1 MVIKMNC
8 KIEDNSLV
16 ICPNII
22 KDNIL
27 LNLSKNKQLINVK
40 FINIEEFKDNYFGT
54 YKDDAMY
61 FLLKNFNI
69 NYDVAKEYL
78 ENIFYGYNKLNDIYN
93 DLKDNDLLI
102 FNSYFK
108 QELESRNIV
117 VISYNEIDKCL
128 VDILNK
134 YNAEFIKDVVGTL
147 KPQVYEFKTID
158 EEINYVANDI
168 INKLDNNTLNDFYL
182 VNVDDAYEIKLK
194 RIFDMY
200 NLPINFN
207 KGNDIFGTIT
217 VQTFIKVLIDK
228 RNINDAL
235 DAINKNDIYNI
246 IIDCI
251 NKYSLPMVV
260 DDEYIEIIKYD
271 LKNIKVKESS
281 YKNAINV
288 ISYKEMNDKDK
299 YYYYMNFNEG
309 SVPAK
314 VNDDKLIKDIDRV
327 NLGLNTSFERLQLEK
342 ERISKV
348 LSNYPNLIVTYKL
361 KDYFSTYM
369 VSPLVNDLG
378 LIVKQVN
385 AESYEHSNIYN
396 KLRLA
401 EKLDDFYKFNINDSE
416 LSDLMTNYQ
425 DLEYKTYDN
434 SFKGIDKNIL
444 KDYLNNKMNLSYS
457 SLDNYYHCAFR
468 FYISNILK
476 LDPFKDTF
484 MTFLG
489 SLYHFCLSN
498 MYQDNF
504 DLKSLY
510 NEYLGKR
517 ELTNK
522 EKFFVNKLYKDLEDI
537 IEVIKGQDSLSKF
550 NEVMTEKHIAIDKS
564 HDLNINFL
572 GFVDKIKYEEKDGV
586 MWIAIIDY
594 KTGTPMTTLDNINY
608 GLHMQLPIYIYLT
621 SKGLHK
627 DVKIAG
633 FYLQKILNPKK
644 FDSDTP
650 DDDLK
655 KNLRLDGYTN
665 NDESI
670 IMDLDGSYEN
680 SEVIKGLGL
689 SSTGDFKKTAKLLSE
704 EEINKIIDIVDK
716 NIDEVIIKIENGE
729 FDINPKR
736 IDEKLIGCE
745 NCHFKDLCFRKEEDI
760 VDLVNT
766 KKSAILGGEDNEQ
779 MD

>member
-1 MVIKMNC
+1 
-8 KIEDNSLV
+8 
-16 ICPNII
+16 
-22 KDNIL
+22 
-27 LNLSKNKQLINVK
+27 
-40 FINIEEFKDNYFGT
+40 
-54 YKDDAMY
+54 
-61 FLLKNFNI
+61 
-69 NYDVAKEYL
+69 
-78 ENIFYGYNKLNDIYN
+78 
-93 DLKDNDLLI
+93 
-102 FNSYFK
+102 
-108 QELESRNIV
+108 
-117 VISYNEIDKCL
+117 
-128 VDILNK
+128 
-134 YNAEFIKDVVGTL
+134 
-147 KPQVYEFKTID
+147 
-158 EEINYVANDI
+158 
-168 INKLDNNTLNDFYL
+168 
-182 VNVDDAYEIKLK
+182 
-194 RIFDMY
+194 
-200 NLPINFN
+200 
-207 KGNDIFGTIT
+207 
-217 VQTFIKVLIDK
+217 
-228 RNINDAL
+228 
-235 DAINKNDIYNI
+235 
-246 IIDCI
+246 
-251 NKYSLPMVV
+251 
-260 DDEYIEIIKYD
+260 
-271 LKNIKVKESS
+271 
-281 YKNAINV
+281 
-288 ISYKEMNDKDK
+288 MNDKDK

-327 NLGLNTSFERLQLEK
+327 NLGLNTSFESLQLEK

-517 ELTNK
+517 DLTNK

-655 KNLRLDGYTN
+655 
-665 NDESI
+665 
-670 IMDLDGSYEN
+670 
-680 SEVIKGLGL
+680 
-689 SSTGDFKKTAKLLSE
+689 
-704 EEINKIIDIVDK
+704 
-716 NIDEVIIKIENGE
+716 
-729 FDINPKR
+729 
-736 IDEKLIGCE
+736 
-745 NCHFKDLCFRKEEDI
+745 
-760 VDLVNT
+760 
-766 KKSAILGGEDNEQ
+766 NE
-779 MD
+779 

>member
-1 MVIKMNC
+1 MNY

-78 ENIFYGYNKLNDIYN
+78 ENIFYGYDKLKDIYN
-93 DLKDNDLLI
+93 DLKENDLLI

-117 VISYNEIDKCL
+117 VIGYNEIDKCL

-327 NLGLNTSFERLQLEK
+327 NLGLNTSFESLQLEK

-510 NEYLGKR
+510 DEYLGKR
-517 ELTNK
+517 DLTNK

-729 FDINPKR
+729 FNINPKR

>member
-1 MVIKMNC
+1 MNY
-8 KIEDNSLV
+8 KIDDNSLV
-16 ICPNII
+16 ICPNNI
-22 KDNIL
+22 KEKIL
-27 LNLSKNKQLINVK
+27 LNMSKNKELVNAK
-40 FINIEEFKDNYFGT
+40 FMNIEEFKNNYYGT

-78 ENIFYGYNKLNDIYN
+78 NNLFYGYDKLNDIYN
-93 DLKDNDLLI
+93 DLKENDLLV
-102 FNSYFK
+102 FNQYFEK
-108 QELESRNIV
+108 ELETRRIIV
-117 VISYNEIDKCL
+117 IGYNNLDKYL
-128 VDILNK
+128 LDVLNK
-134 YNAEFIKDVVGTL
+134 YNAQFNKESMGEF
-147 KPQVYEFKTID
+147 KPQVYEFNTIS

-168 INKLDNNTLNDFYL
+168 INKLDGKCLNDFYL
-182 VNVDDAYEIKLK
+182 VNVDDNYDVTLK

-207 KGNDIFGTIT
+207 KGSDIFGTLT
-217 VQTFIKVLIDK
+217 VQEFIKNLIDK
-228 RNINDAL
+228 RNIDDAL
-235 DAINKNDIYNI
+235 NSIQKNDIYNI
-246 IIDCI
+246 IIDII
-251 NKYSLPMVV
+251 NKYSLPVDV

-271 LKNIKVKESS
+271 LKNTKIKESS
-281 YKNAINV
+281 YKNAINI
-288 ISYKEMNDKDK
+288 ISYDEINNQNSF
-299 YYYYMNFNEG
+299 YYFMNFNDG

-314 VNDDKLIKDIDRV
+314 VNDDMLIKDIDRA

-342 ERISKV
+342 ECISNII
-348 LSNYPNLIVTYKL
+348 SNYPNIIITYKL
-361 KDYFSTYM
+361 KDYFNTYM
-369 VSPLVNDLG
+369 VSPLINDLG
-378 LIVKQVN
+378 LSVSVIDKDTYN
-385 AESYEHSNIYN
+385 HSNLYN
-396 KLRLA
+396 KLKLA
-401 EKLDDFYKFNINDSE
+401 EKLDDFYKFNINDRE
-416 LSDLMTNYQ
+416 LSDLMTTYQ

-434 SFKGIDKNIL
+434 SFKGIDKNLL
-444 KDYLNNKMNLSYS
+444 KDYLNNKLNLSYS

-504 DLKSLY
+504 DLNSLY
-510 NEYLGKR
+510 NEYLNKR
-517 ELTNK
+517 VLTNK
-522 EKFFVNKLYKDLEDI
+522 EKFFVNKLYKDLEKI
-537 IEVIKGQDSLSKF
+537 IDVIKKQDSLSKF
-550 NEVMTEKHIAIDKS
+550 KEVMTEKHIAIDKS

-586 MWIAIIDY
+586 MWLAIVDY

-633 FYLQKILNPKK
+633 FYLQKILNPRK

-655 KNLRLDGYTN
+655 KNLRLDGYTV
-665 NDESI
+665 NDEI
-670 IMDLDGSYEN
+670 IISDLDDSYEN
-680 SEVIKGLGL
+680 SEVIKGLGI
-689 SSTGDFKKTAKLLSE
+689 SSTGEFKKTAKLLSE

-729 FDINPKR
+729 FKINPKR

-760 VDLVNT
+760 VDLINT
-766 KKSAILGGEDNEQ
+766 KKSTILGGEDNE
-779 MD
+779 

>member
-1 MVIKMNC
+1 MNY

-22 KDNIL
+22 KENIL
-27 LNLSKNKQLINVK
+27 LKISANKQLINVK

-78 ENIFYGYNKLNDIYN
+78 DNLFYGYDKLNDIYN

-117 VISYNEIDKCL
+117 VIGYNEIDKCL

-134 YNAEFIKDVVGTL
+134 YNAEFIKDVLGTL

-168 INKLDNNTLNDFYL
+168 INKLEGRSLNDFYL

-217 VQTFIKVLIDK
+217 VQNFIKVLADK

-251 NKYSLPMVV
+251 NKYSLPIVV

-342 ERISKV
+342 ERISNII
-348 LSNYPNLIVTYKL
+348 SNYPNMIVTYKL
-361 KDYFSTYM
+361 KDYFNTYM

-385 AESYEHSNIYN
+385 EESYEHSNIYN

-416 LSDLMTNYQ
+416 LSDLMTTYQ

-434 SFKGIDKNIL
+434 SFKGIDKNLL
-444 KDYLNNKMNLSYS
+444 KDYLNNKINLSYS

-586 MWIAIIDY
+586 MWLAIVDY

-655 KNLRLDGYTN
+655 KNLRLDGYTI

-670 IMDLDGSYEN
+670 IMDLDNSYEN
-680 SEVIKGLGL
+680 SEIIKGLGI
-689 SSTGDFKKTAKLLSE
+689 SSTGDFKKTAKLLSD
-704 EEINKIIDIVDK
+704 EEITKIIDIVDK
-716 NIDEVIIKIENGE
+716 NIDEVIIKIETGE
-729 FDINPKR
+729 FTINPKR
-736 IDEKLIGCE
+736 IDEKIIGCE

-766 KKSAILGGEDNEQ
+766 KKSAILGGEDNE
-779 MD
+779 

>member
-1 MVIKMNC
+1 MVIKMNY

-78 ENIFYGYNKLNDIYN
+78 ENIFYGYDKLKDIYN
-93 DLKDNDLLI
+93 DLKENDLLI

-117 VISYNEIDKCL
+117 VIGYNEIDKCL

-327 NLGLNTSFERLQLEK
+327 NLGLNTSFESLQLEK

-517 ELTNK
+517 DLTNK

-655 KNLRLDGYTN
+655 
-665 NDESI
+665 
-670 IMDLDGSYEN
+670 
-680 SEVIKGLGL
+680 
-689 SSTGDFKKTAKLLSE
+689 
-704 EEINKIIDIVDK
+704 
-716 NIDEVIIKIENGE
+716 
-729 FDINPKR
+729 
-736 IDEKLIGCE
+736 
-745 NCHFKDLCFRKEEDI
+745 
-760 VDLVNT
+760 
-766 KKSAILGGEDNEQ
+766 NE
-779 MD
+779 

>member
-1 MVIKMNC
+1 MNY
-8 KIEDNSLV
+8 KIDDNSLV
-16 ICPNII
+16 ICPNNI
-22 KDNIL
+22 KEKIL
-27 LNLSKNKQLINVK
+27 LNMSKNKELVNAK
-40 FINIEEFKDNYFGT
+40 FMNIEEFKNNYYGT

-78 ENIFYGYNKLNDIYN
+78 NNLFYGYDKLNDVYN
-93 DLKDNDLLI
+93 DLKENDLLV
-102 FNSYFK
+102 FNQYFEK
-108 QELESRNIV
+108 ELETRRIIV
-117 VISYNEIDKCL
+117 IGYNNLDKCL
-128 VDILNK
+128 LDILNK
-134 YNAEFIKDVVGTL
+134 YNAQFNKESMGEF
-147 KPQVYEFKTID
+147 KPQVYEFNTIS

-168 INKLDNNTLNDFYL
+168 INKLDGKCLNDFYL
-182 VNVDDAYEIKLK
+182 VNVDDNYEVNLK

-207 KGNDIFGTIT
+207 KGSDIFGTLT
-217 VQTFIKVLIDK
+217 VQEFIKNLIDK
-228 RNINDAL
+228 RNIDDAL
-235 DAINKNDIYNI
+235 NSIQKNDIYNI
-246 IIDCI
+246 IIDII
-251 NKYSLPMVV
+251 NKYSLPVDV

-271 LKNIKVKESS
+271 LKNTKIKESS
-281 YKNAINV
+281 YKNAINI
-288 ISYKEMNDKDK
+288 ISYDEINNQNSF
-299 YYYYMNFNEG
+299 YYFMNFNDG

-314 VNDDKLIKDIDRV
+314 VNDDMLIKDIDRA

-342 ERISKV
+342 ESISNII
-348 LSNYPNLIVTYKL
+348 SNYPNIIITYKL
-361 KDYFSTYM
+361 KDYFNTYM
-369 VSPLVNDLG
+369 VSPLINDLG
-378 LIVKQVN
+378 LSVSVIDKDTYN
-385 AESYEHSNIYN
+385 HSNLYN
-396 KLRLA
+396 KLKLA
-401 EKLDDFYKFNINDSE
+401 EKLDDFYKFNINDRE
-416 LSDLMTNYQ
+416 LSDLMTTYQ

-434 SFKGIDKNIL
+434 SFKGIDKNLL
-444 KDYLNNKMNLSYS
+444 KDYLNNKLNLSYS

-504 DLKSLY
+504 DLNSLY
-510 NEYLGKR
+510 NEYLNKR
-517 ELTNK
+517 VLTNK
-522 EKFFVNKLYKDLEDI
+522 EKFFVNKLYKDLEKI
-537 IEVIKGQDSLSKF
+537 IDVIKKQDSLSKF
-550 NEVMTEKHIAIDKS
+550 KEVMTEKHIAIDKS

-586 MWIAIIDY
+586 MWLAIVDY

-633 FYLQKILNPKK
+633 FYLQKILNPRK

-655 KNLRLDGYTN
+655 KNLRLDGYTV
-665 NDESI
+665 NDEI
-670 IMDLDGSYEN
+670 IISDLDDSYEN
-680 SEVIKGLGL
+680 SEVIKGLGI
-689 SSTGDFKKTAKLLSE
+689 SSTGEFKKTAKLLSE

-729 FDINPKR
+729 FKINPKR

-760 VDLVNT
+760 VDLINT
-766 KKSAILGGEDNEQ
+766 KKSTILGGEDNE
-779 MD
+779 

>member
-1 MVIKMNC
+1 MNY
-8 KIEDNSLV
+8 KIDDNSLV
-16 ICPNII
+16 ICPNNI
-22 KDNIL
+22 KEKIL
-27 LNLSKNKQLINVK
+27 LNMSKNKELVNAK
-40 FINIEEFKDNYFGT
+40 FMNIEEFKNNYYGT

-78 ENIFYGYNKLNDIYN
+78 NNLFYGYDKLNDIYN
-93 DLKDNDLLI
+93 DLKENDLLV
-102 FNSYFK
+102 FNQYFEK
-108 QELESRNIV
+108 ELETRNIV
-117 VISYNEIDKCL
+117 VIGYNNLDKYL
-128 VDILNK
+128 LDVLNK
-134 YNAEFIKDVVGTL
+134 YNAQFNKESMGEF
-147 KPQVYEFKTID
+147 KPQVYEFNTIS

-168 INKLDNNTLNDFYL
+168 INKLDGKCLNDFYL
-182 VNVDDAYEIKLK
+182 VNVDDNYDVTLK

-207 KGNDIFGTIT
+207 KGSDIFGTLT
-217 VQTFIKVLIDK
+217 VQEFIKNLIDK
-228 RNINDAL
+228 RNIDDAL
-235 DAINKNDIYNI
+235 NSIQKNDIYNI
-246 IIDCI
+246 IIDII
-251 NKYSLPMVV
+251 NKYSLPVDV

-271 LKNIKVKESS
+271 LKNTKIKESS
-281 YKNAINV
+281 YKNAINI
-288 ISYKEMNDKDK
+288 ISYDEINNQNSF
-299 YYYYMNFNEG
+299 YYFMNFNDG

-314 VNDDKLIKDIDRV
+314 VNDDMLIKDIDRV

-342 ERISKV
+342 ESISNII
-348 LSNYPNLIVTYKL
+348 SNYPNIIITYKL
-361 KDYFSTYM
+361 KDYFNTYM
-369 VSPLVNDLG
+369 VSPLINDLG
-378 LIVKQVN
+378 LSVSVIDKDTYN
-385 AESYEHSNIYN
+385 HSNLYN
-396 KLRLA
+396 KLKLA
-401 EKLDDFYKFNINDSE
+401 EKLDDFYKFNINDRE
-416 LSDLMTNYQ
+416 LSDLMTTYQ

-434 SFKGIDKNIL
+434 SFKGIDKNLL
-444 KDYLNNKMNLSYS
+444 KDYLNNKLNLSYS

-504 DLKSLY
+504 DLNSLY
-510 NEYLGKR
+510 NEYLNKR
-517 ELTNK
+517 VLTNK
-522 EKFFVNKLYKDLEDI
+522 EKFFVNKLYKDLEKI
-537 IEVIKGQDSLSKF
+537 IDVIKKQDSLSKF
-550 NEVMTEKHIAIDKS
+550 KEVMTEKHIAIDKS

-586 MWIAIIDY
+586 MWLAIVDY

-633 FYLQKILNPKK
+633 FYLQKILNPRK

-655 KNLRLDGYTN
+655 KNLRLDGYTV
-665 NDESI
+665 NDEI
-670 IMDLDGSYEN
+670 IISDLDDSYEN
-680 SEVIKGLGL
+680 SEVIKGLGI
-689 SSTGDFKKTAKLLSE
+689 SSTGEFKKTAKLLSE

-729 FDINPKR
+729 FKINPKR

-760 VDLVNT
+760 VDLINT
-766 KKSAILGGEDNEQ
+766 KKSTILGGEDNE
-779 MD
+779 

>member
-1 MVIKMNC
+1 MNY
-8 KIEDNSLV
+8 KIDDNSLV
-16 ICPNII
+16 ICPNNI
-22 KDNIL
+22 KEKIL
-27 LNLSKNKQLINVK
+27 LNMSKNKELVNAK
-40 FINIEEFKDNYFGT
+40 FMNIEEFKNNYYGT

-78 ENIFYGYNKLNDIYN
+78 NNLFYGYDKLNDVYN
-93 DLKDNDLLI
+93 DLKENDLLV
-102 FNSYFK
+102 FNQYFEK
-108 QELESRNIV
+108 ELETRNIV
-117 VISYNEIDKCL
+117 VIGYNNLDKYL
-128 VDILNK
+128 LDVLNK
-134 YNAEFIKDVVGTL
+134 YNAQFNKESMGEF
-147 KPQVYEFKTID
+147 KPQVYEFNTIS

-168 INKLDNNTLNDFYL
+168 INKLDGKCLNDFYL
-182 VNVDDAYEIKLK
+182 VNVDDNYDVTLK

-207 KGNDIFGTIT
+207 KGSDIFGTLT
-217 VQTFIKVLIDK
+217 VQEFIKNLIDK
-228 RNINDAL
+228 RNIDDAL
-235 DAINKNDIYNI
+235 NSIQKNDIYNI
-246 IIDCI
+246 IIDII
-251 NKYSLPMVV
+251 NKYSLPVDV

-271 LKNIKVKESS
+271 LKNTKIKESS
-281 YKNAINV
+281 YKNAINI
-288 ISYKEMNDKDK
+288 ISYDEINNQNSF
-299 YYYYMNFNEG
+299 YYFMNFNDG

-314 VNDDKLIKDIDRV
+314 VNDDMLIKDIDRV

-342 ERISKV
+342 ESISNII
-348 LSNYPNLIVTYKL
+348 SNYPNIIITYKL
-361 KDYFSTYM
+361 KDYFNTYM
-369 VSPLVNDLG
+369 VSPLINDLG
-378 LIVKQVN
+378 LSVSVIDKDTYN
-385 AESYEHSNIYN
+385 HSNLYN
-396 KLRLA
+396 KLKLA
-401 EKLDDFYKFNINDSE
+401 EKLDDFYKFNINDRE
-416 LSDLMTNYQ
+416 LSDLMTTYQ

-434 SFKGIDKNIL
+434 SFKGIDKNLL
-444 KDYLNNKMNLSYS
+444 KDYLNNKLNLSYS

-504 DLKSLY
+504 DLNSLY
-510 NEYLGKR
+510 NEYLNKR
-517 ELTNK
+517 VLTNK
-522 EKFFVNKLYKDLEDI
+522 EKFFVNKLYKDLEKI
-537 IEVIKGQDSLSKF
+537 IDVIKKQDSLSKF
-550 NEVMTEKHIAIDKS
+550 KEVMTEKHIAIDKS

-586 MWIAIIDY
+586 MWLAIVDY

-633 FYLQKILNPKK
+633 FYLQKILNPRK

-655 KNLRLDGYTN
+655 KNLRLDGYTV
-665 NDESI
+665 NDEI
-670 IMDLDGSYEN
+670 IISDLDDSYEN
-680 SEVIKGLGL
+680 SEVIKGLGI
-689 SSTGDFKKTAKLLSE
+689 SSTGEFKKTAKLLSE

-729 FDINPKR
+729 FKINPKR

-760 VDLVNT
+760 VDLINT
-766 KKSAILGGEDNEQ
+766 KKSTILGGEDNE
-779 MD
+779 

>member
-1 MVIKMNC
+1 MNY
-8 KIEDNSLV
+8 KIDDNSLV
-16 ICPNII
+16 ICPNNI
-22 KDNIL
+22 KEKIL
-27 LNLSKNKQLINVK
+27 LNMSKNKELVNAK
-40 FINIEEFKDNYFGT
+40 FMNIEEFKNNYYGT

-78 ENIFYGYNKLNDIYN
+78 YNLFYGYDKLNDIYN
-93 DLKDNDLLI
+93 DLKENDLLV
-102 FNSYFK
+102 FNQYFEK
-108 QELESRNIV
+108 ELETRRIIV
-117 VISYNEIDKCL
+117 IGYNNLDKYL
-128 VDILNK
+128 LDVLNK
-134 YNAEFIKDVVGTL
+134 YNAQFNKESMGEF
-147 KPQVYEFKTID
+147 KPQVYEFNTIS

-168 INKLDNNTLNDFYL
+168 INKLDGKCLNDFYL
-182 VNVDDAYEIKLK
+182 VNVDDNYDVTLK

-207 KGNDIFGTIT
+207 KGSDIFGTLT
-217 VQTFIKVLIDK
+217 VQEFIKNLIDK
-228 RNINDAL
+228 RNIDDAL
-235 DAINKNDIYNI
+235 NSIQKNDIYNI
-246 IIDCI
+246 IIDII
-251 NKYSLPMVV
+251 NKYSLPVDV

-271 LKNIKVKESS
+271 LKNTKIKESS
-281 YKNAINV
+281 YKNAINI
-288 ISYKEMNDKDK
+288 ISYDEINNQNSF
-299 YYYYMNFNEG
+299 YYFMNFNDG

-314 VNDDKLIKDIDRV
+314 VNDDMLIKDIDRA

-342 ERISKV
+342 ECISNII
-348 LSNYPNLIVTYKL
+348 SNYPNIIITYKL
-361 KDYFSTYM
+361 KDYFNTYM
-369 VSPLVNDLG
+369 VSPLINDLG
-378 LIVKQVN
+378 LSVSVIDKDTYN
-385 AESYEHSNIYN
+385 HSNLYN
-396 KLRLA
+396 KLKLA
-401 EKLDDFYKFNINDSE
+401 EKLDDFYKFNINDRE
-416 LSDLMTNYQ
+416 LSDLMTTYQ

-434 SFKGIDKNIL
+434 SFKGIDKNLL
-444 KDYLNNKMNLSYS
+444 KDYLNNKLNLSYS

-504 DLKSLY
+504 DLNSLY
-510 NEYLGKR
+510 NEYLNKR
-517 ELTNK
+517 VLTNK
-522 EKFFVNKLYKDLEDI
+522 EKFFVNKLYKDLEKI
-537 IEVIKGQDSLSKF
+537 IDVIKKQDSLSKF
-550 NEVMTEKHIAIDKS
+550 KEVMTEKHIAIDKS

-586 MWIAIIDY
+586 MWLAIVDY

-633 FYLQKILNPKK
+633 FYLQKILNPRK

-655 KNLRLDGYTN
+655 KNLRLDGYTV
-665 NDESI
+665 NDEI
-670 IMDLDGSYEN
+670 IISDLDDSYEN
-680 SEVIKGLGL
+680 SEVIKGLGI
-689 SSTGDFKKTAKLLSE
+689 SSTGEFKKTAKLLSE

-729 FDINPKR
+729 FKINPKR

-760 VDLVNT
+760 VDLINT
-766 KKSAILGGEDNEQ
+766 KKSTILGGEDNE
-779 MD
+779 

>member
-1 MVIKMNC
+1 MNC

>member
-1 MVIKMNC
+1 MNY
-8 KIEDNSLV
+8 KIDDNSLV
-16 ICPNII
+16 ICPNNI
-22 KDNIL
+22 KEKIL
-27 LNLSKNKQLINVK
+27 LNISNNKELVNAK
-40 FINIEEFKDNYFGT
+40 FMNIEEFKKNYFGT
-54 YKDDAMY
+54 YDNDAMY

-78 ENIFYGYNKLNDIYN
+78 ENIFYGYDKLKDIYN
-93 DLKDNDLLI
+93 DLKENDLLV
-102 FNSYFK
+102 FNANFK
-108 QELESRNIV
+108 YELETRNIV
-117 VISYNEIDKCL
+117 VIGYNEIDKYL
-128 VDILNK
+128 FDVLKQNK
-134 YNAEFIKDVVGTL
+134 AIFIEEIVGNN
-147 KPQVYEFKTID
+147 KPVVYEFKTMAD
-158 EEINYVANDI
+158 EINYVANDI
-168 INKLDNNTLNDFYL
+168 INKLDNKSLNDFYL
-182 VNVDDAYEIKLK
+182 VNVDDAYETELK
-194 RIFDMY
+194 RIFGMY

-207 KGNDIFGTIT
+207 KGIDIFGTIT
-217 VQTFIKVLIDK
+217 VQTFLE
-228 RNINDAL
+228 AL
-235 DAINKNDIYNI
+235 DKKRDINAALELIEKNDIYNI

-251 NKYSLPMVV
+251 NKYSIPVII
-260 DDEYIEIIKYD
+260 DNEYIEIIKYD
-271 LKNIKVKESS
+271 LKNTKIKDNT
-281 YKNAINV
+281 YDNAINV
-288 ISYKEMNDKDK
+288 IDYSDINDLNK
-299 YYYYMNFNEG
+299 YYYFMNFNEG
-309 SVPAK
+309 SAPKK
-314 VNDDKLIKDIDRV
+314 VNDDKLIKDLDRIK
-327 NLGLNTSFERLQLEK
+327 LGLNTSFERLKNDK
-342 ERISKV
+342 ELIKKVIST
-348 LSNYPNLIVTYKL
+348 YPNMVITYKL

-369 VSPLVNDLG
+369 VSPLVNDLK
-378 LIVKQVN
+378 LDVKVSN
-385 AESYEHSNIYN
+385 IESYEHSNIYN

-468 FYISNILK
+468 FYISNVLK

-484 MTFLG
+484 MTFIG

-510 NEYLGKR
+510 NEYLSKR
-517 ELTNK
+517 KLTNK
-522 EKFFVNKLYKDLEDI
+522 ENFFVNKLYKDLENI
-537 IEVIKGQDSLSKF
+537 IEVIKNQDSLSTFK
-550 NEVMTEKHIAIDKS
+550 EVMTEKHVAIDKS

-633 FYLQKILNPKK
+633 FYLQKILNPRK

-655 KNLRLDGYTN
+655 KNLRLDGYTI
-665 NDESI
+665 NDTDI
-670 IMDLDGSYEN
+670 INEIDSSYEN

-689 SSTGDFKKTAKLLSE
+689 SSTGDFKKSAKLLSE
-704 EEINKIIDIVDK
+704 EEINMIISLVDK
-716 NIDEVIIKIENGE
+716 NIDEAILNIENGK
-729 FDINPKR
+729 FNINPKR
-736 IDEKLIGCE
+736 IDDKLIGCE
-745 NCHFKDLCFRKEEDI
+745 NCNFKDLCFKKEEDI

-766 KKSAILGGEDNEQ
+766 KKSTILGGDDNEQ

>member
-1 MVIKMNC
+1 MNY
-8 KIEDNSLV
+8 KIDDNSLV
-16 ICPNII
+16 ICPNNI
-22 KDNIL
+22 KEKIL
-27 LNLSKNKQLINVK
+27 LNMSKNKELVNAK
-40 FINIEEFKDNYFGT
+40 FMNIEEFKNNYYGT

-78 ENIFYGYNKLNDIYN
+78 NNLFYGYDKLNDVYN
-93 DLKDNDLLI
+93 DLKENDLLV
-102 FNSYFK
+102 FNQYFEK
-108 QELESRNIV
+108 ELETRRIIV
-117 VISYNEIDKCL
+117 IGYNNLDKYL
-128 VDILNK
+128 LDVLNK
-134 YNAEFIKDVVGTL
+134 YNAQFNKESMGEF
-147 KPQVYEFKTID
+147 KPQVYEFNTIS

-168 INKLDNNTLNDFYL
+168 INKLDGKCLNDFYL
-182 VNVDDAYEIKLK
+182 VNVDDNYDVTLK

-207 KGNDIFGTIT
+207 KGSDIFGTLT
-217 VQTFIKVLIDK
+217 VQEFIKNLIDK
-228 RNINDAL
+228 RNIDDAL
-235 DAINKNDIYNI
+235 NSIQKNDIYNI
-246 IIDCI
+246 IIDII
-251 NKYSLPMVV
+251 NKYSLPVDV

-271 LKNIKVKESS
+271 LKNTKIKESS
-281 YKNAINV
+281 YKNAINI
-288 ISYKEMNDKDK
+288 ISYDEINNQNSF
-299 YYYYMNFNEG
+299 YYFMNFNDG

-314 VNDDKLIKDIDRV
+314 VNDDMLIKDIDRA

-342 ERISKV
+342 ECISNII
-348 LSNYPNLIVTYKL
+348 SNYPNIIITYKL
-361 KDYFSTYM
+361 KDYFNTYM
-369 VSPLVNDLG
+369 VSPLINDLG
-378 LIVKQVN
+378 LSVSVIDKDTYN
-385 AESYEHSNIYN
+385 HSNLYN
-396 KLRLA
+396 KLKLA
-401 EKLDDFYKFNINDSE
+401 EKLDDFYKFNINDRE
-416 LSDLMTNYQ
+416 LSDLMTTYQ

-434 SFKGIDKNIL
+434 SFKGIDKNLL
-444 KDYLNNKMNLSYS
+444 KDYLNNKLNLSYS

-504 DLKSLY
+504 DLNSLY
-510 NEYLGKR
+510 NEYLNKR
-517 ELTNK
+517 VLTNK
-522 EKFFVNKLYKDLEDI
+522 EKFFVNKLYKDLEKI
-537 IEVIKGQDSLSKF
+537 IDVIKKQDSLSKF
-550 NEVMTEKHIAIDKS
+550 KEVMTEKHIAIDKS

-586 MWIAIIDY
+586 MWLAIVDY

-633 FYLQKILNPKK
+633 FYLQKILNPRK

-655 KNLRLDGYTN
+655 KNLRLDGYTV
-665 NDESI
+665 NDEI
-670 IMDLDGSYEN
+670 IISDLDDSYEN
-680 SEVIKGLGL
+680 SEVIKGLGI
-689 SSTGDFKKTAKLLSE
+689 SSTGEFKKTAKLLSE

-729 FDINPKR
+729 FKINPKR

-760 VDLVNT
+760 VDLINT
-766 KKSAILGGEDNEQ
+766 KKSTILGGEDNE
-779 MD
+779 